1 MINKKHI
8 SYSLLVKKYP
18 IISRENRLLKIQNK
32 NLTNDNE
39 FLISQNKELKL
50 LLQAKIGRYSS
61 EKVVKEDKRIQKRTT
76 NNL

>member
-39 FLISQNKELKL
+39 FLINQNKELKL